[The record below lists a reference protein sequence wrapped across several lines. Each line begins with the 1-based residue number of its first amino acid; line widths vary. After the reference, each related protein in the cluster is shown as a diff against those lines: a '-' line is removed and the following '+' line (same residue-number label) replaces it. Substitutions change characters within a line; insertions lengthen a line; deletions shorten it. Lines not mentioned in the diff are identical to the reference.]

1 MSQFGTSVGQFR
13 PEAGRKDKTR
23 TGLSQPELLLQ
34 RKGGRCEDER
44 DEVVAFVAS
53 EKVGWAGKLA

>member
-1 MSQFGTSVGQFR
+1 MSQFSTSVGQFR
-13 PEAGRKDKTR
+13 HEAGKDKTR
-23 TGLSQPELLLQ
+23 TGLSQPELLPK

-44 DEVVAFVAS
+44 DDVVAFVAS